1 KPKIGLTFANAL
13 RSILRQDPD
22 IIMIGEIRD
31 LETAQ
36 IAVQAALTGHLVLAT
51 LHTNTAAAT
60 ITRLLDMGVEDYLV
74 TSTVVGIQAQR
85 LVRRLCPDC
94 REPYEA
100 LPELVRQIDPQ
111 AEGPMTLYRPKG
123 CKQCNGQGYRG
134 RMGVLEV
141 LPMTDEVRRL
151 VLQHAESQ
159 EIHKAAVA
167 AGMRSMYQDGVAK
180 ARRGV
185 TTLEEVVRVT
195 SEQ

>member
-1 KPKIGLTFANAL
+1 
-13 RSILRQDPD
+13 
-22 IIMIGEIRD
+22 MIGEIRD

-85 LVRRLCPDC
+85 LVRRLCPEC
-94 REPYEA
+94 REPYQA
-100 LPELVRQIDPQ
+100 LPELARQIDPNAQ
-111 AEGPMTLYRPKG
+111 GPVTLYRPKG
-123 CKQCNGQGYRG
+123 CKACGGQGYHG
-134 RMGVLEV
+134 RFGVLEV
-141 LPMTDEVRRL
+141 LPVTDDIRRL

-167 AGMRSMYQDGVAK
+167 AGMRSMYQDGVTK
-180 ARRGV
+180 ALQGL

-195 SEQ
+195 NEQ

>member
-1 KPKIGLTFANAL
+1 
-13 RSILRQDPD
+13 
-22 IIMIGEIRD
+22 MIGEIRD

-85 LVRRLCPDC
+85 LVRRLCPAC
-94 REPYEA
+94 REPYQA
-100 LPELVRQIDPQ
+100 LPELARQIDPE
-111 AEGPMTLYRPKG
+111 AAGPMTLYRPKG

-167 AGMRSMYQDGVAK
+167 TGMRSMYQDGVIK
-180 ARRGV
+180 ARLGV